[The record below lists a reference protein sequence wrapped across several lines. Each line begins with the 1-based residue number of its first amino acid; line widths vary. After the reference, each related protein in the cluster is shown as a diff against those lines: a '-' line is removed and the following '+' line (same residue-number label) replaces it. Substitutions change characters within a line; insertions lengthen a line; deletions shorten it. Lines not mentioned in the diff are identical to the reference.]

1 MSRLLL
7 MSQKTLPDL
16 IRVSVRRE
24 PGISSEKLWK
34 LAKDWDHT
42 MKAAEFDRE
51 LSKMIGELMVTNKCW
66 YEPGAVVQRKKCEPK
81 VDPRQTRM
89 F

>member
-1 MSRLLL
+1 MNKLLL

-16 IRVSVRRE
+16 IRHAVNRE
-24 PGISSEKLWK
+24 PGITSEKLWK

-42 MKAAEFDRE
+42 MSAGEFDRG
-51 LSKMIGELMVTNKCW
+51 LAKMAGELRCTNKCW
-66 YEPGAVVQRKKCEPK
+66 YEPGAVVQRKLREPK
-81 VDPRQTRM
+81 VDTRQTRM